1 MKAQQHRLGRRENL
15 APGHIWAHQRRIS
28 GKGLGQQR
36 FRAPADSKCSRHDPA
51 NGAAA
56 GANLMEDGVGWK
68 ALGWQH
74 AGAAEGG
81 AGSIEGGRGGRGLVS
96 RGLCRGAPPR
106 RAGSGAPQPPVG
118 GAAGVPGDRGLPS
131 RGPTSTAPGLRQRPA
146 RRRTLVPGAFAR
158 GSISRGHCPESRVR
172 TSGPLT
178 GPHSSAPWRPPRAR
192 TSSAPRRPWQAL
204 SHTDACNS
212 EVSWQSCCAEE
223 ENMSLR

>member
-51 NGAAA
+51 NGAEA

-106 RAGSGAPQPPVG
+106 RPGSGAPQPPCGRGCRSSG
-118 GAAGVPGDRGLPS
+118 G
-131 RGPTSTAPGLRQRPA
+131 QRPSE
-146 RRRTLVPGAFAR
+146 PGPHVHCSWAQAATCPQEDPCPW
-158 GSISRGHCPESRVR
+158 SLCTWYISRGHCPESRVR

-212 EVSWQSCCAEE
+212 EVSWQSYCAEE